1 MILAPRRRRRKS
13 PAAAASIG
21 SSTFSCPPSW
31 PLSSPSPSQPLQRG
45 LYPRKV
51 AVSAASSVL
60 ESPCESGRDFPSRTE
75 SRTPPERHCRLSH
88 RCRPHHRRRRPP
100 YRSRGRHVRQ
110 RQRIRRRRRKEQS
123 SFLKRTLVALS
134 FCFPLNDC
142 IHTTFGHRLEDV
154 STRTCTWNSKK

>member
-75 SRTPPERHCRLSH
+75 SRTPPERRLSH
-88 RCRPHHRRRRPP
+88 HRRRPHRQRRPP
-100 YRSRGRHVRQ
+100 YRSRGHVRQ
-110 RQRIRRRRRKEQS
+110 RQRRRRRRQRRKEQP

-134 FCFPLNDC
+134 PSM
-142 IHTTFGHRLEDV
+142 T
-154 STRTCTWNSKK
+154 TCTTSSSSPRRFGSGNYFFHLFCESIS